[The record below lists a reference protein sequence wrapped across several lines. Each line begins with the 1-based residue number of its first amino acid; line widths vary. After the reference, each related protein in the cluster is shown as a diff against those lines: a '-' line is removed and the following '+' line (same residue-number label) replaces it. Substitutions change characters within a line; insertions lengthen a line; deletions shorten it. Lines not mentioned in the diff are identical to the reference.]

1 VVELGPIVVAAAE
14 AVQYVNSTNQ
24 KRGMDQWLV
33 EQIKKWA
40 AKLAPNIAIAL
51 YACQDAKNFNFFI

>member
-1 VVELGPIVVAAAE
+1 VVELGPIVVSAAE
-14 AVQYVNSTNQ
+14 AVHNVNPTNQ

-51 YACQDAKNFNFFI
+51 YAFQGAKDFNFFI